1 MDGPR
6 DYLPSED
13 TQRNTNIICYHLHV
27 ESKKKDANKVF
38 FTKQTYR
45 FRQPTYGYQRGKVE
59 RDKLGGWAWHIH
71 TIIYK
76 IEDQQGHTVSHEELC
91 SVALRYSVVT
101 YTRGGSGKEEIFVY
115 VSYIPLLYT

>member
-1 MDGPR
+1 M
-6 DYLPSED
+6 
-13 TQRNTNIICYHLHV
+13 
-27 ESKKKDANKVF
+27 
-38 FTKQTYR
+38 
-45 FRQPTYGYQRGKVE
+45 E

-101 YTRGGSGKEEIFVY
+101 YTRGGSGKEEIF
-115 VSYIPLLYT
+115 LLGSKFNLPALRQFIL